1 MAVEKYPL
9 EALLS
14 VRQYREDAAKR
25 QLSRAQEDVRAAEAA
40 VKEKEQALEDWR
52 LWRVQETDRRYEA
65 LLGKTTNIEK
75 INIFNQGLAALANDE
90 LAKVA
95 QVDAA
100 RKHVSECFA
109 KLDKAKTAAQV
120 SRKNTAKIETH
131 RSIWSEES
139 KKAAERAEDLELEEF
154 KPMNHFGQGAEDDVI

>member
-1 MAVEKYPL
+1 MAEKYPL

-25 QLSRAQEDVRAAEAA
+25 QVARAQDEARAAQAA
-40 VKEKEQALEDWR
+40 VATKEKELEDWR
-52 LWRVQETDRRYEA
+52 LWRTEETDRRYSA

-75 INIFNQGLAALANDE
+75 INLFNQGLAALANDE
-90 LAKVA
+90 LVKIA

-100 RKHVSECFA
+100 RKHVTECLA
-109 KLDKAKTAAQV
+109 KLDKAKVAAQV

-154 KPMNHFGQGAEDDVI
+154 KPMSQLGRGAEDDVI

>member
-1 MAVEKYPL
+1 MAEKYPL

-14 VRQYREDAAKR
+14 VRKYREEAAKR
-25 QLSRAQEDVRAAEAA
+25 QVAHAQEEAREAEAK
-40 VKEKEQALEDWR
+40 VKEREKELEDWR
-52 LWRVQETDRRYEA
+52 VWRVEETDRRYNA

-75 INIFNQGLAALANDE
+75 INLFNQGLAALASDE
-90 LAKVA
+90 LVKIA

-100 RKHVSECFA
+100 RKYVTECLA
-109 KLDKAKTAAQV
+109 KLDKAKVAAQV

-154 KPMNHFGQGAEDDVI
+154 KPMNRLGQGAEDDVIE